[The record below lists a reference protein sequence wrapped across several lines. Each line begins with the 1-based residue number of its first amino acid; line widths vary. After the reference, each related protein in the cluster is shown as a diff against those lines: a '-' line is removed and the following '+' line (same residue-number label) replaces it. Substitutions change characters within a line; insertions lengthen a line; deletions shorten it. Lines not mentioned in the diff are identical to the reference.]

1 MEKPERTVWPSQ
13 YITTDYTD
21 SMVFQ
26 SWANSPT
33 VHRAASWVPVR
44 QGEVEKNGAQLSRGK
59 ACELWRG
66 GGSGLHCSG
75 LKFATEW
82 KKKVVMK
89 HNLSLLQM

>member
-1 MEKPERTVWPSQ
+1 
-13 YITTDYTD
+13 
-21 SMVFQ
+21 MVH
-26 SWANSPT
+26 W
-33 VHRAASWVPVR
+33 AASWVPVR

-59 ACELWRG
+59 ACELRRG

-89 HNLSLLQM
+89 HNLSLLQMRRSEGQNVPFSPLFSLKP